1 MKVLLCQCYS
11 KDLLQCS
18 LRLRLQELAVHLES
32 VDARCKSNEHRL
44 NDHDAEIK
52 EMREK
57 QDAIYDLTSSVK
69 SIATDMTYIKEDVK
83 EVKSGQAQLNE
94 KVTILENKPANE
106 SKKRIDEI
114 KDKLLWLFIGGI
126 AVGLLSTILPNI
138 PW

>member
-1 MKVLLCQCYS
+1 MDEKYT
-11 KDLLQCS
+11 D
-18 LRLRLQELAVHLES
+18 LAVHLES
-32 VDARCKSNEHRL
+32 VDASCKSNEHRL
-44 NDHDAEIK
+44 NDHDTELKEI
-52 EMREK
+52 REK

>member
-1 MKVLLCQCYS
+1 MDEKYT
-11 KDLLQCS
+11 
-18 LRLRLQELAVHLES
+18 ELAVHLES

-44 NDHDAEIK
+44 NDHDIELKEI
-52 EMREK
+52 REK

-69 SIATDMTYIKEDVK
+69 SIATDMTYIKEDVQ

-94 KVTILENKPANE
+94 KVTILENKPAQE
-106 SKKRIDEI
+106 TKKKWDSISE
-114 KDKLLWLFIGGI
+114 KLLWLLIGGI

>member
-1 MKVLLCQCYS
+1 MKGGTSMDEKYT
-11 KDLLQCS
+11 D
-18 LRLRLQELAVHLES
+18 LAVHLES

-44 NDHDAEIK
+44 DDHDAELK

>member
-1 MKVLLCQCYS
+1 MDEKYT
-11 KDLLQCS
+11 D
-18 LRLRLQELAVHLES
+18 LAVHLES

-94 KVTILENKPANE
+94 KVTILENKPAQE
-106 SKKRIDEI
+106 TKKKWDSISE
-114 KDKLLWLFIGGI
+114 KLLWLFIGGI
-126 AVGLLSTILPNI
+126 AVGLLSNILPNI